1 MAVLGTA
8 KARGVTVAKGGSQHA
23 CPVGVSKIRAR
34 SSVES
39 LLNRPLAEILSSTE
53 PADFLAKDESR
64 RLNPPRS
71 MSRHVSA
78 ASPKGAS
85 RARDG
90 SLMQRDAL
98 NIYDGILKLKKM
110 VLQRRAA

>member
-23 CPVGVSKIRAR
+23 CPVGVSKILAR

-53 PADFLAKDESR
+53 PADVLAKDDSR

-71 MSRHVSA
+71 MSRHVSEV
-78 ASPKGAS
+78 ASVAKGRQQGA
-85 RARDG
+85 
-90 SLMQRDAL
+90 
-98 NIYDGILKLKKM
+98 
-110 VLQRRAA
+110 